1 MPTFTLISADD
12 PFEAVVA
19 QAEAA
24 VRAQFIE
31 DYLAAD
37 RAGDLIARAWI
48 AYEIEQY
55 DAASGD
61 EAPLMDEIRGLHLQA
76 AA

>member
-1 MPTFTLISADD
+1 MSSPVLTLISADD
-12 PFEAVVA
+12 PFEQIVA

-24 VRAQFIE
+24 VRAGYIA

-37 RAGDLIARAWI
+37 QATRAWI
-48 AYEIEQY
+48 RYEVEMY
-55 DAASGD
+55 DAANP
-61 EAPLMDEIRGLHLQA
+61 AQPPLMDEIRGLHLPA